1 MSEHVYTYES
11 PEYVQFF
18 LSPKHVQLFLDG
30 LEPMESFVVVFQ
42 KQNGEQRK
50 LTGTLDPN
58 GRTRKESVPVMTD
71 EGWKSFP
78 LNRVL
83 YIRRVE

>member
-1 MSEHVYTYES
+1 MSNHVYTYES

-18 LSPKHVQLFLDG
+18 LDN

-71 EGWKSFP
+71 DGWKSFSV
-78 LNRVL
+78 NRVL
-83 YIRRVE
+83 YIERAD